1 VVFIFLNLV
10 KGSRILKKERP
21 LWFKEVDDKTVSINL
36 MPKAKIVSSSTQR
49 FDGDIIAL
57 HDWDEIYHSV
67 PRFKKDKEWSNRLIT
82 KQELYDVIAGAIYTF
97 SDSAVIRSIGFDGH
111 LYRPCLVLTPGGLN
125 KGEAEFMED
134 LRAYLDTS
142 LDRFVK

>member
-57 HDWDEIYHSV
+57 HDWDEIYYSV

-97 SDSAVIRSIGFDGH
+97 SDSAVIRSIGFDKH
-111 LYRPCLVLTPGGLN
+111 LY
-125 KGEAEFMED
+125 
-134 LRAYLDTS
+134 
-142 LDRFVK
+142 